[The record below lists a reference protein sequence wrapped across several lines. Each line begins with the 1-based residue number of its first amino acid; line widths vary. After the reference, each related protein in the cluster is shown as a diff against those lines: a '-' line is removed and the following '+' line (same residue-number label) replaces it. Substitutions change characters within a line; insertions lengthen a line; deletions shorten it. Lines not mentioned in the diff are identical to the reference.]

1 MNHNKSTRRPVGLL
15 MIMTLLFV
23 TLSPVRVFA
32 DIVGTSTVI
41 AEEVAMMDMDRDVL
55 LEQLHRENVRG
66 QLEQMGVNV
75 DDAVE
80 RVAAM
85 TDSEV
90 RQLTAGLGA
99 YPAGGDVGVGLGVI
113 LLVILIILLLR

>member
-1 MNHNKSTRRPVGLL
+1 MIHNNSTRRPVGFL

-23 TLSPVRVFA
+23 TLSPA
-32 DIVGTSTVI
+32 GAAAGIVGTSTVI
-41 AEEVAMMDMDRDVL
+41 AEESAMMDRDVL
-55 LEQLHRENVRG
+55 IEQLNRENVRG

-75 DDAVE
+75 GDAVE

-90 RQLTAGLGA
+90 RELAAGLEA